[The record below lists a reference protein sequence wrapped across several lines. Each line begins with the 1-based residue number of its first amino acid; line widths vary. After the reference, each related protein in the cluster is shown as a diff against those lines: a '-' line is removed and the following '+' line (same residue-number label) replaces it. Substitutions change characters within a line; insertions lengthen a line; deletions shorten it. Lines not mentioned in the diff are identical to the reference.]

1 MSCRSRWK
9 ENPSLLL
16 PVPSQRLNISVLILA
31 EGITDLHRLPQI
43 PSTPA
48 AQANK
53 ITRQDKMHPFL
64 FLTSFSM
71 AALAA
76 TSAELTAATCVTSSV
91 SSANTSTYGMGYTEV
106 EAPVTG
112 TGYDIDPSFVAAHA
126 FNSTM
131 VCKSAQ
137 TPTPQNR

>member
-9 ENPSLLL
+9 ENPSLPL

-48 AQANK
+48 AQADQ
-53 ITRQDKMHPFL
+53 ITKHDKMHLFL

-76 TSAELTAATCVTSSV
+76 TSAESTAATCVTSSV
-91 SSANTSTYGMGYTEV
+91 SSANTSTLLGYTEV

-137 TPTPQNR
+137 PPIPQNT